1 MANLD
6 DDLLQPQ
13 KSKAVPILIGVIV
26 LLAAGFGGFM
36 LFGQKGGKDGES
48 GDAAADA
55 PSEGPGPLHKIENL
69 LVNLNDPSGDRYLK
83 TSIVLELSGPE
94 MAQEMVLRD
103 ALVRDRIIS
112 YLSSLRFAQTQGAK
126 GKEQIRRGIKSQIEA
141 QLKTGKLRGV
151 YFIAFVVQ

>member
-6 DDLLQPQ
+6 DDLLQPK
-13 KSKAVPILIGVIV
+13 KSKAVPVLIGVIV
-26 LLAAGFGGFM
+26 LLGAGFGGYVA
-36 LFGQKGGKDGES
+36 LGGKGEAE
-48 GDAAADA
+48 GEAGGAGAGGAA
-55 PSEGPGPLHKIENL
+55 EGPGPQHKIENQ

-83 TSIVLELSGPE
+83 TSIVLELSSPA

-103 ALVRDRIIS
+103 ALIRDRIIS
-112 YLSSLRFAQTQGAK
+112 FLSSLRFAQTQGAK